1 MVFLGVEAEDADV
14 LEEMGKKL
22 NLKKGMDGYKEVFWH
37 INHHG
42 IAVLGAFIYGMD
54 SDTPEKLRRRTDYI
68 LHSEVDAVQM
78 SYLTPLPGT
87 RLFNKLWDE
96 GRLLYTDFPADWEHY
111 DLSEVVHRPTL
122 MTPQEFS
129 AITLEG
135 ARRIY
140 SRWSIRR
147 KFAKTL
153 HATKNF
159 AAAALAYSSN
169 MNYHNLVAAK
179 GDLSEA
185 D

>member
-1 MVFLGVEAEDADV
+1 
-14 LEEMGKKL
+14 L
-22 NLKKGMDGYKEVFWH
+22 NLKKGKDGYRAVFKR
-37 INHHG
+37 INRHG

-68 LHSEVDAVQM
+68 LRSGVDAVQL

-87 RLFNKLWDE
+87 RLFNRMRDE
-96 GRLLYTDFPADWEHY
+96 GRLLYTNFPADWELY
-111 DLSEVVHRPTL
+111 DLMNVVHRPAL

-135 ARRIY
+135 TRLVY

-153 HATKNF
+153 HATKNP
-159 AAAALAYSSN
+159 AAASLAYGSN
-169 MNYHNLVAAK
+169 VNYHNMAK
-179 GDLSEA
+179 ARGDFK
-185 D
+185 